1 MGSPQATA
9 VTKVLCGQSRCSGG
23 AHLVAIVSRQT
34 PTTRFGCG
42 PQPFG
47 TTAHARAPN
56 SNTGF
61 DIVTLQRFLIAG
73 FVILIAVAGF
83 AQNGSAG
90 NLSYVVK
97 VNGEPITS
105 YDVSQRQKF
114 KALTTGA
121 LGKRMRSLLR
131 SDSTKRKFQEFMQQ
145 QRPSSRAE
153 AEALQKKFVD
163 QLQKEVMSDISKETR
178 KGALDELIEERLML
192 QEAKRREVAV
202 SDSEVDQ
209 RLTQMAKANDKDKTL
224 EAFLSAFRAQ
234 GVDPA
239 TIRQRIRAQLA
250 WRDVIRKLY
259 GFRIASLVGTNGAGS
274 DSSTDNAT
282 NTVFDVRRL
291 RIPAAAGGQSGVARA
306 YIRGQAIRKQF
317 TSCGELAALAKRA
330 ANGAQIETLSGKKAS
345 SFPRDARP
353 LLIKASQGQMLPPI
367 LSSSGVDLYA
377 VCAKKT
383 PKSEER
389 TETAARSAPDRRQQE
404 FQIYARRHLTDLRQD
419 ALIERRKDNSG

>member
-1 MGSPQATA
+1 
-9 VTKVLCGQSRCSGG
+9 
-23 AHLVAIVSRQT
+23 
-34 PTTRFGCG
+34 
-42 PQPFG
+42 
-47 TTAHARAPN
+47 
-56 SNTGF
+56 
-61 DIVTLQRFLIAG
+61 
-73 FVILIAVAGF
+73 
-83 AQNGSAG
+83 
-90 NLSYVVK
+90 
-97 VNGEPITS
+97 
-105 YDVSQRQKF
+105 
-114 KALTTGA
+114 
-121 LGKRMRSLLR
+121 
-131 SDSTKRKFQEFMQQ
+131 
-145 QRPSSRAE
+145 
-153 AEALQKKFVD
+153 
-163 QLQKEVMSDISKETR
+163 
-178 KGALDELIEERLML
+178 ML